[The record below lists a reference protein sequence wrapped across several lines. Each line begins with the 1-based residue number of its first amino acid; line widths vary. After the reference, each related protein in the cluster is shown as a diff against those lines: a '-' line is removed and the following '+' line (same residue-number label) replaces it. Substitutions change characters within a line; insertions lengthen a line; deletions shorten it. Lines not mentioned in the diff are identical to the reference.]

1 MPTRE
6 VDFIL
11 HHILDHYP
19 KVSDINVSVG
29 RPFQVEVDG
38 ELIPVELPVPI
49 PALTPFQTE
58 TFALQLL
65 NNDRR
70 NSRILLEQGSA
81 DLSYAVGDR
90 ARFRI
95 NIFSAR
101 GNYSVV
107 MRRLPTHIPTVEEM
121 HLPAVLNEIVEEKN
135 GLVLVTGAT
144 GSGKSTTL
152 AAVLRKLN
160 QTQGVHVVTLEDP
173 VEFVHTH
180 DKATFNQRELGLDF
194 DTFESGLRAALRQA
208 PKVILVGEMRD
219 RATIEIAL
227 HAAETGH
234 LVLSTL
240 HTIDAGQ
247 TINRIIGMFDQAE
260 EQLIRGRLAAM
271 LRWIISQRLLP
282 KIGGG
287 RLAALEI
294 MRTNLRVQDSILH
307 GESDGKTFYEI
318 IEAGVTSS
326 GMQTFDK
333 SILKGF
339 RDGLI
344 TEPTALAYASQ
355 RSIVRRGIDEF
366 NYAIG
371 VAKDELGVKLAI
383 DQEYEQRL
391 NEERQK
397 VRSQ

>member
-1 MPTRE
+1 MPVRE

-11 HHILDHYP
+11 NHILDHYP

-38 ELIPVELPVPI
+38 ELIPVEFPVSI
-49 PALTPFQTE
+49 ATLTPFQTE

-70 NSRILLEQGSA
+70 NTHMLLEQGSA
-81 DLSYAVGDR
+81 DLSYAIGDR

-95 NIFSAR
+95 NIFAAR

-107 MRRLPTHIPTVEEM
+107 MRRLPTYIPTVEEM
-121 HLPAVLNEIVEEKN
+121 QLPAVLNEIVEEKN

-160 QTQGVHVVTLEDP
+160 QTKAVHVVTLEDP
-173 VEFVHTH
+173 VEFVHKH
-180 DKATFNQRELGLDF
+180 EKATFNQRELGADF
-194 DTFESGLRAALRQA
+194 DTFDSGLRAALRQA

-219 RATIEIAL
+219 RATVEIAL

-247 TINRIIGMFDQAE
+247 TINRIVGMFEQAE
-260 EQLIRGRLAAM
+260 EQWVR
-271 LRWIISQRLLP
+271 
-282 KIGGG
+282 G

-294 MRTNLRVQDSILH
+294 MRTNLRVQASILH
-307 GESDGKTFYEI
+307 GESEGKTFYEI
-318 IEAGVTSS
+318 IDAGVAS

-333 SILKGF
+333 SIIKGY

-344 TEPTALAYASQ
+344 TEQTALAYASQ

-371 VAKDELGVKLAI
+371 AAKDELGVKLAL
-383 DQEYEQRL
+383 DQEYEQRIH
-391 NEERQK
+391 EERQK
-397 VRSQ
+397 VGSR

>member
-1 MPTRE
+1 MPVRE

-11 HHILDHYP
+11 NHILDNYP

-38 ELIPVELPVPI
+38 ELIPVELPVSI
-49 PALTPFQTE
+49 LALTPFQTE

-70 NSRILLEQGSA
+70 NTHMLLQQGSA
-81 DLSYAVGDR
+81 DLSYAIGDR

-101 GNYSVV
+101 GSYSVV
-107 MRRLPTHIPTVEEM
+107 MRRLPTYIPTVEEM
-121 HLPAVLNEIVEEKN
+121 HLPSVLNEIVEEKN

-160 QTQGVHVVTLEDP
+160 QTKSVHVVTLEDP
-173 VEFVHTH
+173 VEFVHKH
-180 DKATFNQRELGLDF
+180 EKATFNQRELGLDF
-194 DTFESGLRAALRQA
+194 DTFDSGLRAALRQA
-208 PKVILVGEMRD
+208 PKVVLVGEMRD

-247 TINRIIGMFDQAE
+247 TINRIIGMFEQSE

-271 LRWIISQRLLP
+271 LRWIVSQRLLA

-287 RLAALEI
+287 RFAALEV
-294 MRTNLRVQDSILH
+294 MRTNLRVQDAILH
-307 GESDGKTFYEI
+307 GESEGKTFYEI
-318 IEAGVTSS
+318 IDAGVAS
-326 GMQTFDK
+326 GMETFDK
-333 SILKGF
+333 SIIKGY

-344 TEPTALAYASQ
+344 TEQTALAYASQ
-355 RSIVRRGIDEF
+355 RSIVRRGIDDVKAAHGEKT
-366 NYAIG
+366 Y
-371 VAKDELGVKLAI
+371 DLGVELAL
-383 DQEYEQRL
+383 DQEDGRRIG
-391 NEERQK
+391 EER
-397 VRSQ
+397 RTIGAR

>member
-1 MPTRE
+1 MPMRE

-11 HHILDHYP
+11 NHILDNYP

-29 RPFQVEVDG
+29 RSFQVEVDG
-38 ELIPVELPVPI
+38 ELIPVEFPVAI
-49 PALTPFQTE
+49 PTLTPFQTE

-70 NSRILLEQGSA
+70 NTHMLIEKGSA

-95 NIFSAR
+95 NIFAAR
-101 GNYSVV
+101 GTYSVV
-107 MRRLPTHIPTVEEM
+107 MRRLPTYIPTVEEM
-121 HLPAVLNEIVEEKN
+121 QLPAVLNEIVEEKN

-160 QTQGVHVVTLEDP
+160 QTKAVHVVTLEDP
-173 VEFVHTH
+173 VEFVHKH
-180 DKATFNQRELGLDF
+180 EKATFNQRELGADF
-194 DTFESGLRAALRQA
+194 DTFDSGLRAALRQA

-219 RATIEIAL
+219 RATVEIAL

-247 TINRIIGMFDQAE
+247 TINRIIGMFEQAE

-271 LRWIISQRLLP
+271 LRWVVGQRLLP

-294 MRTNLRVQDSILH
+294 MRTNLRVQDTVLH
-307 GESDGKTFYEI
+307 GESEGKTFYEI
-318 IEAGVTSS
+318 IDAGVAS

-333 SILKGF
+333 SIIQGY

-344 TEPTALAYASQ
+344 TEQTALAYASQ

-371 VAKDELGVKLAI
+371 AAKDELGVKLAI
-383 DQEYEQRL
+383 DQEYEQRIH
-391 NEERQK
+391 EERQK
-397 VRSQ
+397 VGSR

>member
-1 MPTRE
+1 

-11 HHILDHYP
+11 NHILDQYP

-38 ELIPVELPVPI
+38 ELIPAEFPTPLPI
-49 PALTPFQTE
+49 LTPFHTE

-70 NSRILLEQGSA
+70 STRLLLDQGSA

-101 GNYSVV
+101 GNYAIV
-107 MRRLPTHIPTVEEM
+107 MRRLAAYIPTVEEM
-121 HLPAVLNEIVEEKN
+121 QLPPILNEIGEEKN

-152 AAVLRKLN
+152 AAVLRKIN
-160 QTQGVHVVTLEDP
+160 QTKAVHVVTLEDP
-173 VEFVHTH
+173 VEFVHKH
-180 DKATFNQRELGLDF
+180 EKATFNQRELGLDF
-194 DTFESGLRAALRQA
+194 DAFESGLRAALRQA

-219 RATIEIAL
+219 RATVEIAL

-271 LRWIISQRLLP
+271 LRWVVGQRLLP

-294 MRTNLRVQDSILH
+294 MRTNLRVQDAILH
-307 GESDGKTFYEI
+307 GEGEGKTFYEI
-318 IEAGVTSS
+318 IAAGVAV
-326 GMQTFDK
+326 GMQTFDR
-333 SILKGF
+333 SILKGYE
-339 RDGLI
+339 DSLI
-344 TEPTALAYASQ
+344 TEQTALAYASQ
-355 RSIVRRGIDEF
+355 RSLVRRGIDDIKAAHGEKT
-366 NYAIG
+366 YDLGI
-371 VAKDELGVKLAI
+371 ELTL
-383 DQEYEQRL
+383 DQEYDRRV
-391 NEERQK
+391 NEERQQAGT
-397 VRSQ
+397 R

>member
-1 MPTRE
+1 MTKRP
-6 VDFIL
+6 
-11 HHILDHYP
+11 
-19 KVSDINVSVG
+19 SINVS
-29 RPFQVEVDG
+29 
-38 ELIPVELPVPI
+38 
-49 PALTPFQTE
+49 
-58 TFALQLL
+58 
-65 NNDRR
+65 
-70 NSRILLEQGSA
+70 
-81 DLSYAVGDR
+81 
-90 ARFRI
+90 
-95 NIFSAR
+95 
-101 GNYSVV
+101 
-107 MRRLPTHIPTVEEM
+107 
-121 HLPAVLNEIVEEKN
+121 
-135 GLVLVTGAT
+135 
-144 GSGKSTTL
+144 L
-152 AAVLRKLN
+152 A
-160 QTQGVHVVTLEDP
+160 
-173 VEFVHTH
+173 
-180 DKATFNQRELGLDF
+180 LDF

-219 RATIEIAL
+219 RATVEIAL

-247 TINRIIGMFDQAE
+247 TINRIIGMFEQAE

-333 SILKGF
+333 SILKGY

-344 TEPTALAYASQ
+344 TEQTALAYASQ

-383 DQEYEQRL
+383 DQEYEQRI

-397 VRSQ
+397 VALSVRNRDVSYLSCVS

>member
-11 HHILDHYP
+11 NHILDHYP
-19 KVSDINVSVG
+19 KASDINVSVG

-38 ELIPVELPVPI
+38 DLIPAEFPTPI
-49 PALTPFQTE
+49 PVLTPFHTE

-70 NSRILLEQGSA
+70 STRLLLEQGSA
-81 DLSYAVGDR
+81 DTSYAVGDR
-90 ARFRI
+90 ARFRV

-101 GNYSVV
+101 GNYTIV
-107 MRRLPTHIPTVEEM
+107 MRRLPTSIPTVEEM
-121 HLPAVLNEIVEEKN
+121 HLPPVLNEIGEEKN
-135 GLVLVTGAT
+135 GLALVTGAT

-152 AAVLRKLN
+152 AAVLRKIN
-160 QTQGVHVVTLEDP
+160 QTKAVHVVTLEDP
-173 VEFVHTH
+173 VEFVHH
-180 DKATFNQRELGLDF
+180 HEKATFNQRELGLDF
-194 DTFESGLRAALRQA
+194 DTFEGGLRAALRHA
-208 PKVILVGEMRD
+208 PKLHLVGEMRD
-219 RATIEIAL
+219 RATVEIAL

-247 TINRIIGMFDQAE
+247 TINRIVGMFEQAE

-271 LRWIISQRLLP
+271 LRWVVGQRLLP

-307 GESDGKTFYEI
+307 GETDGKTFYEI
-318 IEAGVTSS
+318 IDAGVAS
-326 GMQTFDK
+326 GMMTFDQ
-333 SILKGF
+333 SILKGYE
-339 RDGLI
+339 DGLI
-344 TEPTALAYASQ
+344 TEQTAMGYASQ
-355 RSIVRRGIDEF
+355 RSVIRRGIDEVKSARGEKT
-366 NYAIG
+366 Y
-371 VAKDELGVKLAI
+371 DLGVELAL
-383 DQEYEQRL
+383 DQEYDQRVHD
-391 NEERQK
+391 ERQK
-397 VRSQ
+397 VGTR

>member
-1 MPTRE
+1 MPMRE

-11 HHILDHYP
+11 NHILDNYP

-29 RPFQVEVDG
+29 RSFQVEVDG
-38 ELIPVELPVPI
+38 ELIPVEFPVAI
-49 PALTPFQTE
+49 PTLTPFQTE

-70 NSRILLEQGSA
+70 NTHMLIEKGSA

-95 NIFSAR
+95 NIFAAR
-101 GNYSVV
+101 GTYSVV
-107 MRRLPTHIPTVEEM
+107 MRRLPTYIPTVEEM
-121 HLPAVLNEIVEEKN
+121 QLPSVLNEIVEEKN

-160 QTQGVHVVTLEDP
+160 QTKAVHVVTLEDP
-173 VEFVHTH
+173 VEFVHKH
-180 DKATFNQRELGLDF
+180 EKATFNQRELGADF
-194 DTFESGLRAALRQA
+194 DTFDSGLRAALRQA

-219 RATIEIAL
+219 RATVEIAL

-247 TINRIIGMFDQAE
+247 TINRIIGMFEQAE
-260 EQLIRGRLAAM
+260 EQLVRGRLAAM
-271 LRWIISQRLLP
+271 LRWVVGQRLLP

-294 MRTNLRVQDSILH
+294 MRTNLRVQDTILH
-307 GESDGKTFYEI
+307 GESEGKTFYEI
-318 IEAGVTSS
+318 IDAGVAS

-333 SILKGF
+333 SIIQGY

-344 TEPTALAYASQ
+344 TEQTALAYASQ

-366 NYAIG
+366 NYAMG

-383 DQEYEQRL
+383 DQEYEQRIH
-391 NEERQK
+391 EERQK
-397 VRSQ
+397 VGSR

>member
-1 MPTRE
+1 MPTRA

-11 HHILDHYP
+11 NHILDQYP

-38 ELIPVELPVPI
+38 ELIPAEFPTPLPI
-49 PALTPFQTE
+49 LTPFHTE

-70 NSRILLEQGSA
+70 STRLLLDQGSA

-101 GNYSVV
+101 GNYAIV
-107 MRRLPTHIPTVEEM
+107 MRRLAAYIPTVEEM
-121 HLPAVLNEIVEEKN
+121 QLPPILNEIGEEKN

-152 AAVLRKLN
+152 AAVLRKIN
-160 QTQGVHVVTLEDP
+160 QTKAVHVVTLEDP
-173 VEFVHTH
+173 VEFVHKH
-180 DKATFNQRELGLDF
+180 EKATFNQRELGLDF
-194 DTFESGLRAALRQA
+194 DAFESGLRAALRQA

-219 RATIEIAL
+219 RATVEIAL

-271 LRWIISQRLLP
+271 LRWVVGQRLLP

-294 MRTNLRVQDSILH
+294 MRTNLRVQDAILH
-307 GESDGKTFYEI
+307 GEGEGKTFYEI
-318 IEAGVTSS
+318 IAAGVAV
-326 GMQTFDK
+326 GMQTFDR
-333 SILKGF
+333 SILKGYE
-339 RDGLI
+339 DSLI
-344 TEPTALAYASQ
+344 TEQTALAYASQ
-355 RSIVRRGIDEF
+355 RSLVRRGIDDIKAAHGEKT
-366 NYAIG
+366 YDLGI
-371 VAKDELGVKLAI
+371 ELTL
-383 DQEYEQRL
+383 DQEYDRRV
-391 NEERQK
+391 NEERQQAGA
-397 VRSQ
+397 R